1 MQMTGYVI
9 LKSQNVLVLASQ
21 MKEYIFFK
29 QRKSGKYWHHFQ
41 IEGEYMID
49 KTLERLLKGGGY
61 KSMNKSTTEQTIED
75 ITQQFRERFTIEN
88 KSSQTGL

>member
-1 MQMTGYVI
+1 
-9 LKSQNVLVLASQ
+9 
-21 MKEYIFFK
+21 
-29 QRKSGKYWHHFQ
+29 
-41 IEGEYMID
+41 MID